1 MESRLETLET
11 IYAACSWVV
20 GTIMNISKLS
30 MRIPLSLHSTE
41 ILRMPGSLHVD
52 SIPIETRHRMAWRA
66 LESYVCNANKMCCT
80 NTHASLFRNEGDSCG
95 RSQELN
101 SIYVYSVSYMT
112 WCLRLEQRNYAMIFG

>member
-41 ILRMPGSLHVD
+41 ILRIPGSLHVD
-52 SIPIETRHRMAWRA
+52 SIPIETHHRMAWQA
-66 LESYVCNANKMCCT
+66 LESYVCNENKMCCT
-80 NTHASLFRNEGDSCG
+80 NTHAPLFRRGRDS
-95 RSQELN
+95 
-101 SIYVYSVSYMT
+101 YD
-112 WCLRLEQRNYAMIFG
+112 

>member
-41 ILRMPGSLHVD
+41 ILRIPGSLHVD
-52 SIPIETRHRMAWRA
+52 SIPIETHHRMAWQA
-66 LESYVCNANKMCCT
+66 LESY
-80 NTHASLFRNEGDSCG
+80 
-95 RSQELN
+95 
-101 SIYVYSVSYMT
+101 I
-112 WCLRLEQRNYAMIFG
+112 AMKTRCVVQIHMLHFLGEEEIVMIDLKN